1 MKDYFADSNTNK
13 DYFDESAQVHKKPSP
28 DATRAGVDTSSIDG
42 FRQGVEITHSKFYGT
57 GIVKIH
63 AGNPGHVM
71 FRSTYGDSRFL
82 EPSRRAAWFS
92 DLDKFDSKHF
102 VEAQEHVSYLESD
115 MFSFPLIV
123 DNRERWVDST
133 YDGVIEPLD
142 IRSAAG
148 LYSIDV
154 PFIAHS
160 IKGEL
165 MKGTVGATQG
175 AADIDQVL
183 DVGMTTH
190 PIAYLDL
197 VDKYHEYFTWWPK
210 PSVSPFNDSNK
221 TPTVEEYNARG
232 SADAGIL
239 LALTPMSGTRD
250 SYQLKN
256 RRSTTSGWD
265 YDTGMVHGTDSI
277 AYGGMT
283 Y

>member
-1 MKDYFADSNTNK
+1 MKDFFASTDGH
-13 DYFDESAQVHKKPSP
+13 DYFDESVHVQKKPDPNS
-28 DATRAGVDTSSIDG
+28 TRAGVDTSSIDAY
-42 FRQGVEITHSKFYGT
+42 RQGVEITHSKLFGA

-63 AGNPGHVM
+63 AGEPGHVM

-82 EPSRRAAWFS
+82 EPSRRTKWFS

-102 VEAQEHVSYLESD
+102 IEAQEHVSYLDSD

-133 YDGVIEPLD
+133 YDGIIEPLD
-142 IRSAAG
+142 VRSVAG
-148 LYSIDV
+148 VYSIDV

-160 IKGEL
+160 IKGEV
-165 MKGTVGATQG
+165 MKCTVGSEGG
-175 AADIDQVL
+175 AADVDQLV
-183 DVGMTTH
+183 DSGTTTH
-190 PIAYLDL
+190 SLAFLDL

-210 PSVSPFNDSNK
+210 PSISPYNDLSK
-221 TPTVEEYNARG
+221 MPTAEEYETVG
-232 SADAGIL
+232 SGDVEFVSL
-239 LALTPMSGTRD
+239 LTLMTGTRD

-256 RRSTTSGWD
+256 RRSTTSGWE
-265 YDTGMVHGTDSI
+265 YDTGMLQGTDSI